1 MFQGKETIADVR
13 INPELSATQLAEV
26 GELLEDFKDVLTD
39 VPGETN
45 LIEHKIKLVSDQPV
59 RTKQYPLPF
68 SMTETI
74 KDETEKMLEMGIIE
88 PSQSPYISPVVLVKK
103 SEQSIRFCIDF
114 RNLNKMTV
122 FDAEPIQNPDEIFSK
137 LANCKYLTKNDL
149 SKGYWQIRL
158 TEDRKEKTAFGTPY
172 GLFKFRKLPFG

>member
-1 MFQGKETIADVR
+1 MGVESDYGHNWTDTHAQGLLEIVCTGVTDSSIDRQDDGDVSESSVNEEELIELPEFQGKETVADVR

-26 GELLEDFKDVLTD
+26 SQLLEDFKDVLTD

-45 LIEHKIKLVSDQPV
+45 LIEHEIKLVSDQPV

-74 KDETEKMLEMGIIE
+74 KDETEKMLEMCIIE

-103 SEQSIRFCIDF
+103 SDQSIRF
-114 RNLNKMTV
+114 
-122 FDAEPIQNPDEIFSK
+122 
-137 LANCKYLTKNDL
+137 
-149 SKGYWQIRL
+149 
-158 TEDRKEKTAFGTPY
+158 
-172 GLFKFRKLPFG
+172 